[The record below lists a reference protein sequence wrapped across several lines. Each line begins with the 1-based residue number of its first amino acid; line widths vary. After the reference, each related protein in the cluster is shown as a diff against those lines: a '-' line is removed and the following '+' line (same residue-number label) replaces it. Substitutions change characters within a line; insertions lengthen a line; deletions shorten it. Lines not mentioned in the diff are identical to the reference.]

1 MYQKTV
7 ADNGLRIVTSSIP
20 HIHSVCISIF
30 VGAGSRYEPAEQ
42 AGISHF
48 VEHLLFKGTKQRAT
62 TKEISEAIEGIGG
75 VLNGGTDKELTVY
88 WTKVAR
94 PHFRIGLDVLAD
106 MIRSSKFDPVE
117 VEKER
122 QVIIEEINMSMD
134 SPQQRVN
141 MLIDEVVWPDQ
152 ALGREVAGSKETVS
166 TLTTQ
171 ALRGYWGRQYIPGN
185 TVVSVAGDISHD
197 EAVAYISDIFDDWS
211 GASGDTPTAWIPVRD
226 EQDEPRLLMEFRET
240 EQAHLCLALRGVSN
254 SDPDRFAFDLLNIVL
269 GEGMSSRLFLELR
282 ERRGLAYDVHSYG
295 SHFFDSGSLTIYAGV
310 EPKNIEAAIRVIQ
323 DELSRFKAE
332 DVPEQELVKAKEMG
346 KGRLMIR
353 MEDTKSVSGW
363 MGSQE
368 LLTGEIKTVDEVV
381 SIVDAITCDD
391 VRRVAQKLFHSDG
404 LSLAIVGPV
413 SDDGRLQKLLM
424 L

>member
-1 MYQKTV
+1 MYQKTI
-7 ADNGLRIVTSSIP
+7 ADNGLRIVTSNMP

-30 VGAGSRYEPAEQ
+30 VGAGSRYESAEQ

-94 PHFRIGLDVLAD
+94 PHFRVGLDVLAD
-106 MIRSSKFDPVE
+106 MIRGSKFDPVE

-141 MLIDEVVWPDQ
+141 MLIDEVVWRDQ
-152 ALGREVAGSKETVS
+152 ALGREVAGSKEIVS
-166 TLTTQ
+166 TFTPQ
-171 ALRGYWGRQYIPGN
+171 ALRGYWGSQYIPGN

-197 EAVAYISDIFDDWS
+197 EAVAYIRDIFDDW
-211 GASGDTPTAWIPVRD
+211 AGDTPTAWIPVRD

-254 SDPDRFAFDLLNIVL
+254 SDPDRFALDLLNIVL

-310 EPKNIEAAIRVIQ
+310 EPKNIEAAIMVIL

-332 DVPEQELVKAKEMG
+332 DVPEQELVKAREMA
-346 KGRLMIR
+346 KGRLMLR
-353 MEDTKSVSGW
+353 MEDTRSVSGW

-381 SIVDAITCDD
+381 SILDAITRDD
-391 VRRVAQKLFHSDG
+391 IRRVAQRLFHFGG

-413 SDDGRLQKLLM
+413 SDDGRFQKLLT

>member
-7 ADNGLRIVTSSIP
+7 GDNGLRIVTSSMP
-20 HIHSVCISIF
+20 HIHSVCTSIF
-30 VGAGSRYEPAEQ
+30 IGAGSRYESAEQ

-48 VEHLLFKGTKQRAT
+48 VEHLLFKGTKQRPTA
-62 TKEISEAIEGIGG
+62 KEISEAIEGIGG
-75 VLNGGTDKELTVY
+75 VLNGGTDKEMTVY
-88 WTKVAR
+88 WTKVVR

-106 MIRSSKFDPVE
+106 MIRASKFDPVE

-141 MLIDEVVWPDQ
+141 MLIDQVIWLDQ

-166 TLTTQ
+166 ALTTQ
-171 ALRGYWGRQYIPGN
+171 ALRSYWGGQYTPKN

-197 EAVAYISDIFDDWS
+197 ETVAYISSISDDWA
-211 GASGDTPTAWIPVRD
+211 GDMMPASWIPVRD
-226 EQDEPRLLMEFRET
+226 GQDDPRLLMEFRET

-254 SDPDRFAFDLLNIVL
+254 SDPDRFAFDILNIVL
-269 GEGMSSRLFLELR
+269 GEGMSSRLFQELR

-295 SHFFDSGSLTIYAGV
+295 SHFLDSGSLTIYAGV
-310 EPKNIEAAIRVIQ
+310 EPKNIEAAIRVIL

-332 DVPEQELVKAKEMG
+332 NVPEQELAKAREMG
-346 KGRLMIR
+346 KGRLMLR
-353 MEDTKSVSGW
+353 MEDTRNVSGW
-363 MGSQE
+363 LGGQE

-381 SIVDAITCDD
+381 SIVDAITRDD
-391 VRRVAQKLFHSDG
+391 IRRVAQRLFHSAG
-404 LSLAIVGPV
+404 LSLAVVGPV
-413 SDDGRLQKLLM
+413 SDDGRLHQLLT

>member
-1 MYQKTV
+1 MYQKTI

-20 HIHSVCISIF
+20 NIYSVSISIF

-94 PHFRIGLDVLAD
+94 PHFRVGLDVLAD
-106 MIRSSKFDPVE
+106 MIRGSKFDPVE

-141 MLIDEVVWPDQ
+141 MLIDEVVWRDQ
-152 ALGREVAGSKETVS
+152 ALGREVAGSKEIVS
-166 TLTTQ
+166 TFTPQ
-171 ALRGYWGRQYIPGN
+171 ALRGYWGSQYIPGN

-197 EAVAYISDIFDDWS
+197 EAVAYIRDIFDDW
-211 GASGDTPTAWIPVRD
+211 AGDTPTAWIPVRD

-310 EPKNIEAAIRVIQ
+310 EPKNIEAAIMVIL

-332 DVPEQELVKAKEMG
+332 DVPEQELVKAREMG
-346 KGRLMIR
+346 KGRLMLR
-353 MEDTKSVSGW
+353 MEDTRSVSGW

-381 SIVDAITCDD
+381 SIVDAITRDD
-391 VRRVAQKLFHSDG
+391 IRRVAQRLFHFGG

-413 SDDGRLQKLLM
+413 SDDGRFQKLLT

>member
-1 MYQKTV
+1 MYQKTIV
-7 ADNGLRIVTSSIP
+7 DNGLRIITSNMP
-20 HIHSVCISIF
+20 HIHSVSISIF
-30 VGAGSRYEPAEQ
+30 VGAGSRYESAEQ

-106 MIRSSKFDPVE
+106 MIRDSKFDPVD

-141 MLIDEVVWPDQ
+141 MLIDEVVWLDQ
-152 ALGREVAGSKETVS
+152 ALGREVAGSKEIVS
-166 TLTTQ
+166 TFTPQ
-171 ALRGYWGRQYIPGN
+171 ALRGYWGSQYIPGN

-197 EAVAYISDIFDDWS
+197 EAVAYISDIFDDW
-211 GASGDTPTAWIPVRD
+211 AGDTPTAWIPVRD
-226 EQDEPRLLMEFRET
+226 EQDKPRLLMEFRET

-310 EPKNIEAAIRVIQ
+310 EPKNIEAAIVVIL

-332 DVPEQELVKAKEMG
+332 DVPEQELVKAREMG
-346 KGRLMIR
+346 KGRLMLR
-353 MEDTKSVSGW
+353 MEDTRSVSGW

-381 SIVDAITCDD
+381 SIVDSITRDD
-391 VRRVAQKLFHSDG
+391 IRRVAQKLFHSGG

-413 SDDGRLQKLLM
+413 SDDGRLQKLLT

>member
-1 MYQKTV
+1 MYQKTI

-20 HIHSVCISIF
+20 NIYSVSISIF

-94 PHFRIGLDVLAD
+94 PHFRVGLDVLAD
-106 MIRSSKFDPVE
+106 MIRGSKFDPVE

-141 MLIDEVVWPDQ
+141 MLIDEVVWRDQ
-152 ALGREVAGSKETVS
+152 ALGREVAGSKEIVS
-166 TLTTQ
+166 TFTPQ
-171 ALRGYWGRQYIPGN
+171 ALRGYWGSQYIPGN

-197 EAVAYISDIFDDWS
+197 EAVAYIGDLFDDW
-211 GASGDTPTAWIPVRD
+211 AGDTPTAWIPVRD

-310 EPKNIEAAIRVIQ
+310 EPKNIEAAIMVIL

-332 DVPEQELVKAKEMG
+332 DVPEQELVKAREMG
-346 KGRLMIR
+346 KGRLMLR
-353 MEDTKSVSGW
+353 MEDTRSVSGW

-381 SIVDAITCDD
+381 SIVDAITRDD
-391 VRRVAQKLFHSDG
+391 IRRVAQRLFHFGG

-413 SDDGRLQKLLM
+413 SDDGRFQKLLT
-424 L
+424 

>member
-1 MYQKTV
+1 M
-7 ADNGLRIVTSSIP
+7 
-20 HIHSVCISIF
+20 CISIF

-75 VLNGGTDKELTVY
+75 VLNGGTDKELSVY

-94 PHFRIGLDVLAD
+94 PHFSIGLDVLAD
-106 MIRSSKFDPVE
+106 MIRDSKFDPVE

-122 QVIIEEINMSMD
+122 QVVIEEINMSMD
-134 SPQQRVN
+134 SPQQRVH
-141 MLIDEVVWPDQ
+141 MLIDEVIWPDQ
-152 ALGREVAGSKETVS
+152 ALGREVAGNKEIVS
-166 TLTTQ
+166 TFTTQ
-171 ALRGYWGRQYIPGN
+171 GLRDYWGCQYIPGN

-197 EAVAYISDIFDDWS
+197 EAVAYISNIFDDW
-211 GASGDTPTAWIPVRD
+211 AGDTPAAWIPARD
-226 EQDEPRLLMEFRET
+226 DQDEPRVLTEFRET

-310 EPKNIEAAIRVIQ
+310 EPKNIEAAVGVIL

-332 DVPEQELVKAKEMG
+332 DVPESELVKVKEMG
-346 KGRLMIR
+346 KGRLLLR
-353 MEDTKSVSGW
+353 MEDTRNVSGW
-363 MGSQE
+363 IGSQE

-381 SIVDAITCDD
+381 SIVDAITRDD
-391 VRRVAQKLFHSDG
+391 IRRVAQRLFYSDG

-413 SDDGRLQKLLM
+413 SDDGRLKKLLA